1 MKHYPLARRVLAMIP
16 LTLVMPTGLLAETP
30 GPQSVPAR
38 IAAANKEARVEP
50 LSDGFVNAMQVYAYE
65 EGALYQLHAAPG
77 HITDIA
83 LQPGEQ
89 LVGAGPI
96 AAGDTARWII
106 GDTIS
111 GGSGSGTGA
120 DARVHILV
128 KPVRAGLA
136 TNLIINTDRR
146 SYHLELKSAASPYMA
161 SLSWTYPQDALLAQV
176 KAREEAQRRE
186 PVAAGLDAASLNFN
200 WRIKGDKASWRPL
213 RIFDDGARVFIEFA
227 PQITQSELPPLFVIG
242 RDTKAALVNYR
253 VRGRYLIVDTLF
265 DKAELRL
272 GAGSSARRVKLQRT
286 RSPSET
292 RS

>member
-1 MKHYPLARRVLAMIP
+1 MKHISPAFRALTVIPLALALP
-16 LTLVMPTGLLAETP
+16 SGLLAETP
-30 GPQSVPAR
+30 KSPSVPAR
-38 IAAANKEARVEP
+38 IAASNREARVEP

-65 EGALYQLHAAPG
+65 EGALYQLHASPG

-106 GDTIS
+106 GDTT
-111 GGSGSGTGA
+111 SGTGA
-120 DARVHILV
+120 EARVHILV
-128 KPVRAGLA
+128 KPVRVGLT

-146 SYHLELKSAASPYMA
+146 SYHLELKSATSPYMA

-176 KAREEAQRRE
+176 KAREEAERNA
-186 PVAAGLDAASLNFN
+186 PIAAGLDAAALNFN
-200 WRIKGDKASWRPL
+200 WRIKGDKTSWRPL

-227 PQITQSELPPLFVIG
+227 PQIAQSELPPLFVIG
-242 RDTKAALVNYR
+242 ADKKAALVNYR

-272 GAGSSARRVKLQRT
+272 GAGSSARRVQLLRT
-286 RSPSET
+286 HPAPEARP
-292 RS
+292 